1 MVQEKEKILLAVG
14 DTVTRDVLHQAFEA
28 RYPGAVA
35 TGSLHEISAI
45 DGPAV
50 LFTDTD
56 DAVSLRAVQDRCPGL
71 PVLTLGREGAE
82 FPPPLRLGSL
92 LARAARFFSRRRVQ
106 DFSIGPYRFVARAAQ
121 LERPDGDPVRLTEK
135 ECDILL
141 RLYESRAVVDRQ
153 DMLDDIWGYA
163 DGVETHTLETHIYR
177 LRQKIETDP
186 ANPQYLLTEGSGYRL
201 AVDS

>member
-1 MVQEKEKILLAVG
+1 MAQEKEKIILAVG
-14 DTVTRDVLHQAFEA
+14 DAVTRDVLRQVFET

-35 TGSLHEISAI
+35 TGSLPDIKPV

-71 PVLTLGREGAE
+71 PVLTIGGGGAE
-82 FPPPLRLGSL
+82 FPPPLRLGTL

-106 DFSIGPYRFVARAAQ
+106 DFSIGPYRFVARVAQ

-141 RLYESRAVVDRQ
+141 RLYGSRAVVDRQ
-153 DMLDDIWGYA
+153 DLLDDVWGYA

-177 LRQKIETDP
+177 LRRKIEADP

-201 AVDS
+201 MVGS